1 MNELVGKLVPD
12 GKGVMLQ
19 ESASLKSVK
28 VMSYNIYLGDNLE
41 ELAE

>member
-1 MNELVGKLVPD
+1 MNELVSKLVPD

-28 VMSYNIYLGDNLE
+28 VMSYNIYRGDNLE